1 MPKREI
7 EWSLEAKNSFESIL
21 EFYIER
27 NGNRTYSKSLF
38 KQIKQTISLIQNNN
52 HIGKATDEGETRV
65 LFHGHYAVFYEIKEK
80 VIEIQ
85 LIWDSRRNPNDLKI

>member
-1 MPKREI
+1 MPEREI
-7 EWSLEAKNSFESIL
+7 KWSPEAKNSFESIL

-27 NGNRTYSKSLF
+27 NGNKTYSKNLF
-38 KQIKQTISLIQNNN
+38 KQIKQTVSLIQGHN

-65 LFHGHYAVFYEIKEK
+65 LFKGHFAVFYEIKEK

-85 LIWDSRRNPNDLKI
+85 LIWDNRRNPDDLKI